1 MQGLSILRY
10 VESNTM
16 TDNSKVL
23 IVDDELDICYLLSGM
38 LKQRNFRAAFVNSL
52 SDAVKTLQAETPS
65 LLFLDN
71 HLPDGFG
78 LDFIPYVKANYPE
91 VKIIMI
97 TAHDGA
103 VERKTAYSG
112 GVDLFI
118 AKPLNRKMIFDAID
132 KLHSSILPAST

>member
-1 MQGLSILRY
+1 
-10 VESNTM
+10 M
-16 TDNSKVL
+16 TDKSKVL

-52 SDAVKTLQAETPS
+52 SDAVTALQADPPS

-78 LDFIPYVKANYPE
+78 LDFIPYVKKNYPE
-91 VKIIMI
+91 VKIVMI

-103 VERKTAYSG
+103 AERKTAYNG
-112 GVDLFI
+112 GADLFI

-132 KLHSSILPAST
+132 KLYSTDSTGKVRFML

>member
-1 MQGLSILRY
+1 MSSIA
-10 VESNTM
+10 
-16 TDNSKVL
+16 KVL

-38 LKQRNFRAAFVNSL
+38 LKQRNFHTGFVNTL
-52 SDAVKTLQAETPS
+52 SDAVIALQTDTPS

-78 LDFIPYVKANYPE
+78 LDFIPYIKKNYPG
-91 VKIIMI
+91 VKVIMI

-103 VERKTAYSG
+103 AERNTAYKG

-118 AKPLNRKMIFDAID
+118 AKPLNRKLINDAID
-132 KLHSSILPAST
+132 QLSGNDSSEVPVFTQNPK

>member
-1 MQGLSILRY
+1 
-10 VESNTM
+10 M
-16 TDNSKVL
+16 TDTIKVL

-38 LKQRNFRAAFVNSL
+38 LKQRNFITGFVNTL
-52 SDAVKTLQAETPS
+52 SDAVIALQNDTPS

-78 LDFIPYVKANYPE
+78 LDFIPYIKKNYPE
-91 VKIIMI
+91 VKVVMI

-103 VERKTAYSG
+103 AERNTAYKG

-118 AKPLNRKMIFDAID
+118 AKPLNRKLINDAID
-132 KLHSSILPAST
+132 QLSDIQTDTEPALT